1 MVVASPPREDGVSAE
16 LLEEARRRIAAQVSD
31 LDPGDVDLILRSLLR
46 PFGTGRRFFLRELRP
61 GVFVF

>member
-1 MVVASPPREDGVSAE
+1 MSVPPPEGDVPADR
-16 LLEEARRRIAAQVSD
+16 LEEAKRRIAAQVAD
-31 LDPGDVDLILRSLLR
+31 LDPGDVDLILRSILR